1 MPLAKAAEE
10 GLALLG
16 LERDS
21 RDVLSHLI
29 SLGSCRAG
37 EVARTAGCS
46 RATAY
51 TVLRK
56 LVEEGLVRERAGRP
70 LLYEAVDLSEVFR
83 RHALVSA
90 EQGLRLAELA
100 NVVPAQLQLPPPKVA
115 RPEHV
120 SLYSGRRTVY
130 REMHRMLHGAPDV
143 VRLCGNSMFG
153 RRVLASEDLL
163 LALEQAH
170 RRGIDTAVLVP
181 RSEAA
186 EGLMDRL
193 GKDLVCAYPPD
204 NVRIVAWCVT
214 GSEMLTILAQPDD
227 IHPLH
232 GDDLGIKVES
242 QVLARN
248 AIKRLSK
255 LRDLARKTS
264 AE

>member
-1 MPLAKAAEE
+1 M
-10 GLALLG
+10 
-16 LERDS
+16 
-21 RDVLSHLI
+21 
-29 SLGSCRAG
+29 
-37 EVARTAGCS
+37 
-46 RATAY
+46 
-51 TVLRK
+51 
-56 LVEEGLVRERAGRP
+56 
-70 LLYEAVDLSEVFR
+70 
-83 RHALVSA
+83 
-90 EQGLRLAELA
+90 
-100 NVVPAQLQLPPPKVA
+100 
-115 RPEHV
+115 
-120 SLYSGRRTVY
+120 
-130 REMHRMLHGAPDV
+130 

-170 RRGIDTAVLVP
+170 RRGIDTEVLVP

-248 AIKRLSK
+248 ALKRLSK
-255 LRDLARKTS
+255 LHDLARKTS